1 MSCKLPMPWGWF
13 AAALLTVSV
22 AVAQQN
28 QRPDGSTYTP
38 GTFYPPYSGGG
49 GYYGGYG
56 GGWGESGGT
65 VAGNYLTGLSRTIR
79 AQGQYN
85 LDTSAATINLAEA
98 RKREIDNRKQW
109 TNTYFEM
116 RKINRAYRDAARRP
130 RGTPE
135 TWVRLAQEAAPN
147 RLSPGE
153 LDPVTGR
160 IAWPPGLMGNEF
172 KSDREK
178 LDPLFADRALKHGAI
193 GVETHARIR
202 DNIDQMFAN
211 LKARIRQYNT
221 NQYLASRNFLT
232 SLRYEATLP
241 TTGYAETASRA
252 PVPPPVRAN

>member
-1 MSCKLPMPWGWF
+1 MSCKLAVHGGWL

-28 QRPDGSTYTP
+28 QPPTGRTYIP
-38 GTFYPPYSGGG
+38 GTFSQPYYSGGG

-56 GGWGESGGT
+56 GGWGWGDSGGT
-65 VAGNYLTGLSRTIR
+65 VAGDYLTGLGRTIR
-79 AQGQYN
+79 TQGQYN
-85 LDTSAATINLAEA
+85 LDTSAAAINLTEA
-98 RKREIDNRKQW
+98 RKREINNRKQW

-116 RKINRAYRDAARRP
+116 RKINRAYRDGERRP

-153 LDPVTGR
+153 LDP
-160 IAWPPGLMGNEF
+160 P
-172 KSDREK
+172 
-178 LDPLFADRALKHGAI
+178 FADRALKQGAI

-211 LKARIRQYNT
+211 LKARIRQYGT
-221 NQYLASRNFLT
+221 KRYLASRNFLR

-252 PVPPPVRAN
+252 PLTPPVRAN